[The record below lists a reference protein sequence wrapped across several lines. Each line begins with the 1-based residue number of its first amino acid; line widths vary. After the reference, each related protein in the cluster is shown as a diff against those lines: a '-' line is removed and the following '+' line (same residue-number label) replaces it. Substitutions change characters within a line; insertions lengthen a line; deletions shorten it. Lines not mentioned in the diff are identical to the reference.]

1 MACVEVERLLEPVL
15 DTDRLDVAG
24 ATLLTCD
31 PEDVTERLPV
41 DCDALLEVVEDAL
54 LEVAEDALLEVVA
67 DALLE
72 VAEDALLDAALLTLL
87 EEAADATEFETVLL
101 ELFRDDPRDATDLP
115 ERPLSHPRP

>member
-1 MACVEVERLLEPVL
+1 MVCVEVERLLEPVL

-41 DCDALLEVVEDAL
+41 DCDALLEV
-54 LEVAEDALLEVVA
+54 AEDALLEVVA
-67 DALLE
+67 
-72 VAEDALLDAALLTLL
+72 DALLDAALLTLL

>member
-41 DCDALLEVVEDAL
+41 DCDAL

>member
-41 DCDALLEVVEDAL
+41 DCDALLEV
-54 LEVAEDALLEVVA
+54 AEDALLEVVA
-67 DALLE
+67 
-72 VAEDALLDAALLTLL
+72 DALLDAALLTLL